1 MKLKGLTGSGERND
15 EEYTT
20 KTPPENKVPQK
31 KQHAGSVLNLPNP
44 LKIYSPSAKAE
55 PSAMT
60 LVSTDVQQLD
70 EEIKGMMGTTEN
82 MLTIGN
88 YTRRA
93 RICKVCGKEGSRAN
107 ILTHIE
113 ANHIISNV
121 SHSCDICGKNSRS
134 RHGLRLHKVKEH

>member
-1 MKLKGLTGSGERND
+1 
-15 EEYTT
+15 
-20 KTPPENKVPQK
+20 
-31 KQHAGSVLNLPNP
+31 
-44 LKIYSPSAKAE
+44 
-55 PSAMT
+55 MT

-82 MLTIGN
+82 MLTNGN

-93 RICKVCGKEGSRAN
+93 RICNVCGKEGSRAN